1 MIGIVFIGVMTAL
14 AVFAS
19 LAKHAQVGPKRRKS
33 GKREKSS
40 SSSWHYLTAKTA
52 VRQSLLLPPEVALHP
67 LQPDVLTRCERARLG
82 SAIRSEGTPPSVPS
96 PLFHSDQ
103 TGTMPKSKKKPA
115 NARMSC
121 IKNAP
126 AWMETQQM
134 TGCKQSR
141 KYCATKPERAPPRPN
156 QFSRSSQLP
165 AQRGCFPCRLENSGP
180 AYRTK
185 KINLFAQTEL
195 CRRCDG

>member
-19 LAKHAQVGPKRRKS
+19 LAKTCAGGPKKAEKWEKGEIIKQLLALSDSENSSAAIASPPARSRSAPTSARRTDTLRKGTS
-33 GKREKSS
+33 RERNSKRRHSPISS
-40 SSSWHYLTAKTA
+40 KPLVSLRPNRRDAEIEERT
-52 VRQSLLLPPEVALHP
+52 RQ
-67 LQPDVLTRCERARLG
+67 RG
-82 SAIRSEGTPPSVPS
+82 
-96 PLFHSDQ
+96 
-103 TGTMPKSKKKPA
+103 
-115 NARMSC
+115 
-121 IKNAP
+121 IKNAA

-185 KINLFAQTEL
+185 
-195 CRRCDG
+195 R

>member
-14 AVFAS
+14 AVFAI
-19 LAKHAQVGPKRRKS
+19 LAKTCAGGPKKA
-33 GKREKSS
+33 EKWEKGEIIKQLLALSDGENSS
-40 SSSWHYLTAKTA
+40 AAIAS
-52 VRQSLLLPPEVALHP
+52 PPARSRSAP

-103 TGTMPKSKKKPA
+103 TGAMPKSKKGPA

-121 IKNAP
+121 IKNAA

-165 AQRGCFPCRLENSGP
+165 A
-180 AYRTK
+180 
-185 KINLFAQTEL
+185 
-195 CRRCDG
+195 